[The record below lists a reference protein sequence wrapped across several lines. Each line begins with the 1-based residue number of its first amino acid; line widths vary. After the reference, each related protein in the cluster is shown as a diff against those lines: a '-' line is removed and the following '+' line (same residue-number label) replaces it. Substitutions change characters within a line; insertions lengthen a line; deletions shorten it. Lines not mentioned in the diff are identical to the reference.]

1 MISMIEHIEYLML
14 SNDCVV
20 VPGFGAFIAQY
31 TSSNNCAQNSTFTSP
46 KRSISFNASIN
57 HNDGLLANSIAKK
70 ASIPYAEALK
80 QIEKSTTICRQ
91 ALSDGSEVP
100 FGRLG
105 FFISN
110 AEGHIE
116 FIPFH
121 HELANDDFFG
131 LQSFSFPTLAERNA
145 QVATEETVSETYSE
159 PEINIGRRN
168 WFSHKAVQIAAS
180 IVMLVCLTF
189 ALSTPIIVDKPTH
202 QLATLNVP
210 TPTMPKHKV
219 VKTEE
224 ISLQKQVEAASE
236 KKEANSNGRYAI
248 IICSLKKQSQVAQYF
263 QENKDINPANVFK
276 KNGYFMIYFNRGDNY
291 QELVKEAKQMPKPYT
306 EYWITQVL
314 T

>member
-31 TSSNNCAQNSTFTSP
+31 TSSHNCEQNSTFTSP

-57 HNDGLLANSIAKK
+57 HNDGLLANSIAQK

-110 AEGHIE
+110 GEGHIE

-168 WFSHKAVQIAAS
+168 WFGHKAVQIAAS

-219 VKTEE
+219 VKAEE
-224 ISLQKQVEAASE
+224 ISQQKQVKAVSE
-236 KKEANSNGRYAI
+236 KKETNSNGRYAI

-263 QENKDINPANVFK
+263 QENKDINPANVIK
-276 KNGYFMIYFNRGDNY
+276 KNGYYMIYFNRGDNY

-306 EYWITQVL
+306 EFWITQV
-314 T
+314 

>member
-110 AEGHIE
+110 GEGHIE

-219 VKTEE
+219 VKAEE
-224 ISLQKQVEAASE
+224 ISQQKQVEAASE

-263 QENKDINPANVFK
+263 QENKDINPANVIK
-276 KNGYFMIYFNRGDNY
+276 KNGYYMIYFNRGDNY

-306 EYWITQVL
+306 EFWITQV
-314 T
+314 

>member
-31 TSSNNCAQNSTFTSP
+31 TSSNNCAQNSTFKSP

-70 ASIPYAEALK
+70 ALIPYAEALK

-210 TPTMPKHKV
+210 TPTIPKHKV

-263 QENKDINPANVFK
+263 QENKDINPANVIK
-276 KNGYFMIYFNRGDNY
+276 KNGYYMIYFNRGDNY

-306 EYWITQVL
+306 EFWITQV
-314 T
+314 

>member
-110 AEGHIE
+110 GEGHIE

-145 QVATEETVSETYSE
+145 QAATEETVSETYSE

-219 VKTEE
+219 VKAEE
-224 ISLQKQVEAASE
+224 ISQQKQVKAVSE
-236 KKEANSNGRYAI
+236 KKETNSNGRYAI
-248 IICSLKKQSQVAQYF
+248 IICSLKKQSQVVQYF
-263 QENKDINPANVFK
+263 QENKDINPANVIK
-276 KNGYFMIYFNRGDNY
+276 KNGYYMIYFNRGDNY

-306 EYWITQVL
+306 EFWITQV
-314 T
+314 

>member
-31 TSSNNCAQNSTFTSP
+31 TSSNNCAQNSTFKSP

-70 ASIPYAEALK
+70 ALIPYAEALK
-80 QIEKSTTICRQ
+80 QIENSTTICRQ

-189 ALSTPIIVDKPTH
+189 ALSTPIIVDKPIH

-263 QENKDINPANVFK
+263 QENKDINPANVIK
-276 KNGYFMIYFNRGDNY
+276 KNGYYMIYFNRGDNY

-306 EYWITQVL
+306 EFWITQV
-314 T
+314 

>member
-70 ASIPYAEALK
+70 ALIPYAEALK

-168 WFSHKAVQIAAS
+168 WFSHKAVQIVAS

-219 VKTEE
+219 VKAEE
-224 ISLQKQVEAASE
+224 ISQQKQVKAVSE
-236 KKEANSNGRYAI
+236 KKETNSNGRYAI

-263 QENKDINPANVFK
+263 QENKDINPANVIK
-276 KNGYFMIYFNRGDNY
+276 KNGYYMIYFNRGDNY

-306 EYWITQVL
+306 EFWITQV
-314 T
+314 

>member
-70 ASIPYAEALK
+70 ALIPYAEALK

-159 PEINIGRRN
+159 PEINIGKRN

-210 TPTMPKHKV
+210 TPTMPNHKV

-263 QENKDINPANVFK
+263 QENKDINPANVIK
-276 KNGYFMIYFNRGDNY
+276 KNGYYMIYFNRGDNY

-306 EYWITQVL
+306 EFWITQV
-314 T
+314 

>member
-70 ASIPYAEALK
+70 ALIPYAEALK

-189 ALSTPIIVDKPTH
+189 ALSTPIIIDKPTH

-263 QENKDINPANVFK
+263 QENKDINPANVIK
-276 KNGYFMIYFNRGDNY
+276 KNGYYMIYFNRGDNY

-306 EYWITQVL
+306 EFWITQV
-314 T
+314 

>member
-70 ASIPYAEALK
+70 ALIPYAEALK

-168 WFSHKAVQIAAS
+168 WFSHKAVQIVAS

-263 QENKDINPANVFK
+263 QENKDINPANVIK
-276 KNGYFMIYFNRGDNY
+276 KNGYYMIYFNRGDNY

-306 EYWITQVL
+306 EFWITQV
-314 T
+314 

>member
-31 TSSNNCAQNSTFTSP
+31 TSSHNCEQNSTFTSP

-110 AEGHIE
+110 DEGHIE

-189 ALSTPIIVDKPTH
+189 ALSTPIIIDKPTH

-219 VKTEE
+219 VKAEE
-224 ISLQKQVEAASE
+224 ISQQKQVEAASE

-263 QENKDINPANVFK
+263 QENKDINPANVIK
-276 KNGYFMIYFNRGDNY
+276 KNGYYMIYFNRGDNY
-291 QELVKEAKQMPKPYT
+291 QELVKEAMQMPKPYT
-306 EYWITQVL
+306 EFWITQV
-314 T
+314 

>member
-31 TSSNNCAQNSTFTSP
+31 TSSRNCAQNSTFTSP

-110 AEGHIE
+110 GEGHIE

-145 QVATEETVSETYSE
+145 QMATEETVSETYSE

-219 VKTEE
+219 VKAEE
-224 ISLQKQVEAASE
+224 ISQQKQVEAASE

-263 QENKDINPANVFK
+263 QENKDINPANVIK
-276 KNGYFMIYFNRGDNY
+276 KNGYYMIYFNRGDNY

-306 EYWITQVL
+306 EFWITQV
-314 T
+314 

>member
-70 ASIPYAEALK
+70 ALIPYAEALK

-219 VKTEE
+219 VKAEE
-224 ISLQKQVEAASE
+224 ISQQKQVEAASE

-263 QENKDINPANVFK
+263 QENKDINPANVIK
-276 KNGYFMIYFNRGDNY
+276 KNGYYMIYFNRGDNY

-306 EYWITQVL
+306 EFWITQV
-314 T
+314 

>member
-70 ASIPYAEALK
+70 ALIPYAEALK

-100 FGRLG
+100 FGILG

-263 QENKDINPANVFK
+263 QENKDINPANVIK
-276 KNGYFMIYFNRGDNY
+276 KNGYYMIYFNRGDNY

-306 EYWITQVL
+306 EFWITQV
-314 T
+314 

>member
-31 TSSNNCAQNSTFTSP
+31 TSSHNCEQNSTFTSP

-105 FFISN
+105 YFISN
-110 AEGHIE
+110 GEGHIE

-145 QVATEETVSETYSE
+145 QVATEEIVSETYSE

-219 VKTEE
+219 VKAEE
-224 ISLQKQVEAASE
+224 ISQQKQVEAASE

-263 QENKDINPANVFK
+263 QENKDINPANVIK
-276 KNGYFMIYFNRGDNY
+276 KNGYYMIYFNRGDNY

-306 EYWITQVL
+306 EFWITQV
-314 T
+314 

>member
-219 VKTEE
+219 VKAEE
-224 ISLQKQVEAASE
+224 ISQQKQVKAVSE
-236 KKEANSNGRYAI
+236 KKETNSNGRYAI

-263 QENKDINPANVFK
+263 QENKNINPANVIK
-276 KNGYFMIYFNRGDNY
+276 KNGYYMIYFNRGDNY

-306 EYWITQVL
+306 EFWITQV
-314 T
+314 

>member
-31 TSSNNCAQNSTFTSP
+31 TSSHNCAQNSTFTSP

-105 FFISN
+105 FFIN
-110 AEGHIE
+110 NGEGHIE
-116 FIPFH
+116 FFPFH

-145 QVATEETVSETYSE
+145 QVAAEETVSETYSE

-219 VKTEE
+219 VKAEE
-224 ISLQKQVEAASE
+224 ISQQKQVEAASE

-263 QENKDINPANVFK
+263 QENKDINPANVIK
-276 KNGYFMIYFNRGDNY
+276 KNGYYMIYFNRGDNY

-306 EYWITQVL
+306 EFWITQV
-314 T
+314 

>member
-1 MISMIEHIEYLML
+1 MIEHIEYLML

-31 TSSNNCAQNSTFTSP
+31 TSSHNCAQNSTFTSP

-57 HNDGLLANSIAKK
+57 DNDGLLANSIAKK

-105 FFISN
+105 FFIN
-110 AEGHIE
+110 NGEGHIE

-145 QVATEETVSETYSE
+145 QVAAEETVSETYSE

-219 VKTEE
+219 VKAEE
-224 ISLQKQVEAASE
+224 ISQQKQVEAATP
-236 KKEANSNGRYAI
+236 
-248 IICSLKKQSQVAQYF
+248 SLSV
-263 QENKDINPANVFK
+263 
-276 KNGYFMIYFNRGDNY
+276 R
-291 QELVKEAKQMPKPYT
+291 
-306 EYWITQVL
+306 
-314 T
+314 

>member
-20 VPGFGAFIAQY
+20 APGFGAFIAQY

-70 ASIPYAEALK
+70 ALIPYAEALK

-168 WFSHKAVQIAAS
+168 WFSHKAVHIAAS

-263 QENKDINPANVFK
+263 QENKDINPANVIK
-276 KNGYFMIYFNRGDNY
+276 KNGYYMIYFNRGDNY

-306 EYWITQVL
+306 EFWITQV
-314 T
+314 

>member
-31 TSSNNCAQNSTFTSP
+31 TSSHNCEQNSTFTSP

-110 AEGHIE
+110 GEGHIE

-189 ALSTPIIVDKPTH
+189 ALSTPIIIDKPTH

-219 VKTEE
+219 VKAEE
-224 ISLQKQVEAASE
+224 ISQQKQVEAVSE

-263 QENKDINPANVFK
+263 QENKDINPANVIK
-276 KNGYFMIYFNRGDNY
+276 KNGYYMIYFNRGDNY

-306 EYWITQVL
+306 EFWITQV
-314 T
+314 

>member
-57 HNDGLLANSIAKK
+57 HNDGLLANSITKK

-263 QENKDINPANVFK
+263 QENKDINPANVIK
-276 KNGYFMIYFNRGDNY
+276 KNGYYMIYFNRGDNY

-306 EYWITQVL
+306 EFWITQV
-314 T
+314 

>member
-116 FIPFH
+116 FIPLH

-263 QENKDINPANVFK
+263 QENKDINPANVIK
-276 KNGYFMIYFNRGDNY
+276 KNGYYMIYFNRGDNY

-306 EYWITQVL
+306 EFWITQV
-314 T
+314 

>member
-1 MISMIEHIEYLML
+1 MISMIQHIEYLML

-31 TSSNNCAQNSTFTSP
+31 TSSRNCAQNTTFTSP

-110 AEGHIE
+110 GEGHIE

-145 QVATEETVSETYSE
+145 QVTTEETVSETYSE

-219 VKTEE
+219 VKAEE
-224 ISLQKQVEAASE
+224 ISQQKQVEAASE

-263 QENKDINPANVFK
+263 QENKDINPANVIK
-276 KNGYFMIYFNRGDNY
+276 KNGYYMIYFNRGDNY

-306 EYWITQVL
+306 EFWITQV
-314 T
+314 

>member
-1 MISMIEHIEYLML
+1 MIEHIEYLML

-31 TSSNNCAQNSTFTSP
+31 TSSHNCAQNSTFTSP
-46 KRSISFNASIN
+46 KRSISFNA
-57 HNDGLLANSIAKK
+57 
-70 ASIPYAEALK
+70 
-80 QIEKSTTICRQ
+80 
-91 ALSDGSEVP
+91 LSDGSEVP

-110 AEGHIE
+110 GEGHIE

-219 VKTEE
+219 VKAEE
-224 ISLQKQVEAASE
+224 ISHPKQVEAVSE
-236 KKEANSNGRYAI
+236 KKETNSNGRYAI

-263 QENKDINPANVFK
+263 QENKDINPANVIK
-276 KNGYFMIYFNRGDNY
+276 KNGYYMIYFNRGDNY

-306 EYWITQVL
+306 EFWITQV
-314 T
+314 

>member
-31 TSSNNCAQNSTFTSP
+31 ASSNNCAQNSTFTSP

-100 FGRLG
+100 FSRLG

-121 HELANDDFFG
+121 HEYANDDFFG

-180 IVMLVCLTF
+180 IVMLICLTF

-263 QENKDINPANVFK
+263 QENKDINPANVIK
-276 KNGYFMIYFNRGDNY
+276 KNGYYMIYFNRGDNY

-306 EYWITQVL
+306 EFWITQV
-314 T
+314 

>member
-20 VPGFGAFIAQY
+20 VPGFAAFIAQY

-70 ASIPYAEALK
+70 ALIPYAEALK

-263 QENKDINPANVFK
+263 QENKDINPANVIK
-276 KNGYFMIYFNRGDNY
+276 KNGYYMIYFNRGDNY

-306 EYWITQVL
+306 EFWITQV
-314 T
+314 

>member
-31 TSSNNCAQNSTFTSP
+31 TSSHNCEQNSTFTSP

-105 FFISN
+105 FFIN
-110 AEGHIE
+110 NGEGHIE

-145 QVATEETVSETYSE
+145 QVAAEETVSETYSE
-159 PEINIGRRN
+159 PEINIGRRK

-219 VKTEE
+219 VKAEE
-224 ISLQKQVEAASE
+224 ISQQKQVEAASE

-263 QENKDINPANVFK
+263 QENKDINPANVIK
-276 KNGYFMIYFNRGDNY
+276 KNGYYMIYFNRGDNY

-306 EYWITQVL
+306 EFWITQV
-314 T
+314 

>member
-70 ASIPYAEALK
+70 ALIPYAEALK

-110 AEGHIE
+110 GEGHIE

-121 HELANDDFFG
+121 HEYANDEFFG

-145 QVATEETVSETYSE
+145 QAATEETVSETYSE

-219 VKTEE
+219 VKAEE
-224 ISLQKQVEAASE
+224 ISQQKQVEAASE

-263 QENKDINPANVFK
+263 QENKDINPANVIK
-276 KNGYFMIYFNRGDNY
+276 KNGYYMIYFNRGDNY

-306 EYWITQVL
+306 EFWITQV
-314 T
+314 

>member
-20 VPGFGAFIAQY
+20 VPDFGAFIAQY
-31 TSSNNCAQNSTFTSP
+31 TSSHNCEQNSTFTSP

-105 FFISN
+105 FFIN
-110 AEGHIE
+110 NGEGHIE

-145 QVATEETVSETYSE
+145 QVAAEETVSETYSE

-219 VKTEE
+219 VKAEE
-224 ISLQKQVEAASE
+224 ISQQKQVDAASE

-263 QENKDINPANVFK
+263 QENKDINPANVIK
-276 KNGYFMIYFNRGDNY
+276 KNGYYMIYFNRGDNY

-306 EYWITQVL
+306 EFWITQV
-314 T
+314 

>member
-1 MISMIEHIEYLML
+1 MISMIEHIEYLIL

-189 ALSTPIIVDKPTH
+189 ALSTPIIVDKPTN

-263 QENKDINPANVFK
+263 QENKDINPANVIK
-276 KNGYFMIYFNRGDNY
+276 KNGYYMIYFNRGDNY

-306 EYWITQVL
+306 EFWITQV
-314 T
+314 

>member
-57 HNDGLLANSIAKK
+57 HTDGLLANSIAKK

-224 ISLQKQVEAASE
+224 ISLQKQVDAASE

-263 QENKDINPANVFK
+263 QENKDINPANVIK
-276 KNGYFMIYFNRGDNY
+276 KNGYYMIYFNRGDNY

-306 EYWITQVL
+306 EFWITQV
-314 T
+314 

>member
-1 MISMIEHIEYLML
+1 MIEHIEYLML

-70 ASIPYAEALK
+70 ALIPYAEALK

-263 QENKDINPANVFK
+263 KENKDINPANVIK
-276 KNGYFMIYFNRGDNY
+276 KNGYYMIYFNRGDNY

-306 EYWITQVL
+306 EFWITQV
-314 T
+314 

>member
-31 TSSNNCAQNSTFTSP
+31 TSSHNCAQNSTFTSP

-70 ASIPYAEALK
+70 ALIPYAEALK

-202 QLATLNVP
+202 QLATLKVP

-263 QENKDINPANVFK
+263 QENKDINPANVIK
-276 KNGYFMIYFNRGDNY
+276 KNGYYMIYFNRGDNY

-306 EYWITQVL
+306 EFWITQV
-314 T
+314 

>member
-57 HNDGLLANSIAKK
+57 HNDGLSIAKK
-70 ASIPYAEALK
+70 ALIPYAEALK

-263 QENKDINPANVFK
+263 QENKDINPANVIK
-276 KNGYFMIYFNRGDNY
+276 KNGYYMIYFNRGDNY

-306 EYWITQVL
+306 EFWITQV
-314 T
+314 

>member
-1 MISMIEHIEYLML
+1 MIEHIEYLML

-110 AEGHIE
+110 GEGHIE

-121 HELANDDFFG
+121 HEYANDDFFG

-263 QENKDINPANVFK
+263 QENKDINPANVIK
-276 KNGYFMIYFNRGDNY
+276 KNGYYMIYFNRGDNY

-306 EYWITQVL
+306 EFWITQV
-314 T
+314 

>member
-131 LQSFSFPTLAERNA
+131 LQSFSFPTLAKRNA

-219 VKTEE
+219 VKAEE
-224 ISLQKQVEAASE
+224 ISQQKQVKAVSE
-236 KKEANSNGRYAI
+236 KKETNSNGRYAI

-263 QENKDINPANVFK
+263 QENKDINPANVIK
-276 KNGYFMIYFNRGDNY
+276 KNGYYMIYFNRGDNY

-306 EYWITQVL
+306 EFWITQV
-314 T
+314 

>member
-70 ASIPYAEALK
+70 ALIPYAEALK

-219 VKTEE
+219 VKAEE
-224 ISLQKQVEAASE
+224 ISQQKQVKAVSE
-236 KKEANSNGRYAI
+236 KKETNSNGRYAI

-263 QENKDINPANVFK
+263 QENKDINPANVIT
-276 KNGYFMIYFNRGDNY
+276 KNGYYMIYFNRGDNY

-306 EYWITQVL
+306 EFWITQV
-314 T
+314 

>member
-70 ASIPYAEALK
+70 ALIPYAEALK

-159 PEINIGRRN
+159 PEINIGRKN

-219 VKTEE
+219 AKTEE

-263 QENKDINPANVFK
+263 QENKDINPANVIK
-276 KNGYFMIYFNRGDNY
+276 KNGYYMIYFNRGDNY

-306 EYWITQVL
+306 EFWITQV
-314 T
+314 

>member
-1 MISMIEHIEYLML
+1 MIEHIEYLML

-31 TSSNNCAQNSTFTSP
+31 TSSHNCEQNSTFTSP

-110 AEGHIE
+110 GEGHIE

-219 VKTEE
+219 VKAEE

-263 QENKDINPANVFK
+263 QENKDINPANVIK
-276 KNGYFMIYFNRGDNY
+276 KNGYYMIYFNRGDNY

-306 EYWITQVL
+306 EFWITQV
-314 T
+314 

>member
-70 ASIPYAEALK
+70 ALIPYAEALK

-248 IICSLKKQSQVAQYF
+248 IICSLKKLSQVAQYF
-263 QENKDINPANVFK
+263 QENKDINPANVIK
-276 KNGYFMIYFNRGDNY
+276 KNGYYMIYFNRGDNY

-306 EYWITQVL
+306 EFWITQV
-314 T
+314 